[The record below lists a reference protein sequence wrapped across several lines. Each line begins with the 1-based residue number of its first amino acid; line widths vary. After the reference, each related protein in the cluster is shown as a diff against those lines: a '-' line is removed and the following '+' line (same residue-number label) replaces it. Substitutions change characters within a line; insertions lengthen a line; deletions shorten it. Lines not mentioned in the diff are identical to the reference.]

1 MQQLYSFFKGDCNNT
16 KSFSVTLFWYQYCWI
31 WTNSVLAVYMLS
43 YNLLKF
49 FSEWIVEEKY
59 KMLVASANWFFFLK
73 FSKQPRNRRKTWCE
87 GRHLV
92 LLVYRLYVH
101 QYCFFLNMWRYLCV
115 KETTE
120 YLILVATTLG
130 TFGSKFNINISN
142 EFIKSAYNV
151 LVKIRNKY
159 WRVI

>member
-31 WTNSVLAVYMLS
+31 WTNSVLRMNCRRKIQNACSISKL
-43 YNLLKF
+43 
-49 FSEWIVEEKY
+49 I
-59 KMLVASANWFFFLK
+59 FFLK

-142 EFIKSAYNV
+142 EFIKIAYKV

>member
-1 MQQLYSFFKGDCNNT
+1 MNCRRKIQNACSIHQQTD
-16 KSFSVTLFWYQYCWI
+16 
-31 WTNSVLAVYMLS
+31 
-43 YNLLKF
+43 
-49 FSEWIVEEKY
+49 
-59 KMLVASANWFFFLK
+59 FFLK

-142 EFIKSAYNV
+142 EFIKIVYKV
-151 LVKIRNKY
+151 LVKIRNTGRLFKILSKNSI
-159 WRVI
+159 VDV

>member
-59 KMLVASANWFFFLK
+59 KMLVASANWFFFEIFK
-73 FSKQPRNRRKTWCE
+73 TTKESKENMVWRSAFSIASLPAVCSS
-87 GRHLV
+87 V
-92 LLVYRLYVH
+92 L
-101 QYCFFLNMWRYLCV
+101 FFP
-115 KETTE
+115 KH
-120 YLILVATTLG
+120 VAVFMCQG
-130 TFGSKFNINISN
+130 NNWIFNISGNN
-142 EFIKSAYNV
+142 
-151 LVKIRNKY
+151 IRNV
-159 WRVI
+159 W